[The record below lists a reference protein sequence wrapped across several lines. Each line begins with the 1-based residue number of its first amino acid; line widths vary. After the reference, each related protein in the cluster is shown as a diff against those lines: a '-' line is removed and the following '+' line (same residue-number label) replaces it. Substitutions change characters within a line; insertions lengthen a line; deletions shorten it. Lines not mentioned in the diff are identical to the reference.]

1 MKLRLWGEE
10 SNGSEDSRI
19 KDKGGFLFEK
29 VCWLKKKVRK
39 LVLASQQIK
48 KEKIGRQNSWGS
60 CD

>member
-10 SNGSEDSRI
+10 RNGPEDSRI

-48 KEKIGRQNSWGS
+48 REKTRR
-60 CD
+60 